1 MNPIH
6 IITITDGNINDL
18 TLTLK
23 SINSQNYQNFK
34 NIIISKTKIVDLN
47 KKLITKK
54 RLFYYKKNSSI
65 YEAMNYGIKK
75 SKNNYVFFLNAGDIF
90 STKSSLKKIKKNL
103 NPETC
108 LMCVSILKNNNDYFI
123 PKKNIFFSKNFL
135 SHNSFIR
142 PPNKG
147 DLGFNTENKITA
159 DGEWMKYNIK
169 KFRIKKIYSI
179 ITIFYLGGISSLP
192 SKRSIQ
198 MKLNTGKISIMK
210 ELLKLVLLKIVG
222 KKVFFKIIYYF
233 KYNKINPNLIK

>member
-6 IITITDGNINDL
+6 IITISDGNIDDL

-23 SINSQNYQNFK
+23 SINIQNYQNYR
-34 NIIISKTKIVDLN
+34 NIIVSKTKIVGLD

-54 RLFYYKKNSSI
+54 RLFYHKKNSSI

-90 STKSSLKKIKKNL
+90 STKSSLKKIREHL
-103 NPETC
+103 NPKTC
-108 LMCVSILKNNNDYFI
+108 LMYVSILKNNNDYFM

-142 PPNKG
+142 PPNRS
-147 DLGFNTENKITA
+147 DLGFNAKNKITA

-169 KFRIKKIYSI
+169 KCRIKKIYSI

-210 ELLKLVLLKIVG
+210 ELIKLILLKIVG
-222 KKVFFKIIYYF
+222 KKKFFKIIYYL

>member
-1 MNPIH
+1 MKPIH
-6 IITITDGNINDL
+6 IITISDGNISDL

-23 SINSQNYQNFK
+23 SINNQNYQNYR
-34 NIIISKTKIVDLN
+34 NIIITKTKIVGLN

-54 RLFYYKKNSSI
+54 RLFYHKKNSSI

-90 STKSSLKKIKKNL
+90 STKSSLKKIGEHL
-103 NPETC
+103 NPKTC
-108 LMCVSILKNNNDYFI
+108 LMYVSILKNNNDYFI
-123 PKKNIFFSKNFL
+123 PKKNIFFSENFL

-142 PPNKG
+142 PPNSD
-147 DLGFNTENKITA
+147 DLGFNAKYRITA

-179 ITIFYLGGISSLP
+179 ITIFYLGGISNLP

-210 ELLKLVLLKIVG
+210 ELIKLILLKIVG
-222 KKVFFKIIYYF
+222 KKKFFRIIYYF
-233 KYNKINPNLIK
+233 KYNKINHNLIR